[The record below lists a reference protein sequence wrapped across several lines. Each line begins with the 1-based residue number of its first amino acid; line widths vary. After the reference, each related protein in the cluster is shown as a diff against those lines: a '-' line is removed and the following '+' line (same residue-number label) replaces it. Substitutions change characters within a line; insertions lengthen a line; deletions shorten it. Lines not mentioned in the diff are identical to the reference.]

1 MRKKIGEFLSKKISE
16 CIEHF
21 FHFSENLKD
30 GTFFE
35 KFTFPRFLKTIRRKL
50 FDGFFERKKPERQ
63 NENKSE
69 EDEPGLNF
77 IACFNP
83 DTTNP

>member
-1 MRKKIGEFLSKKISE
+1 MYRNIYFFIFLRILKTE
-16 CIEHF
+16 LF
-21 FHFSENLKD
+21 FQ
-30 GTFFE
+30 
-35 KFTFPRFLKTIRRKL
+35 KFTFPGFFETIRRKL
-50 FDGFFERKKPERQ
+50 FDGFFERKKKPERQ

>member
-1 MRKKIGEFLSKKISE
+1 MYQTFFFIFLRI
-16 CIEHF
+16 
-21 FHFSENLKD
+21 LK
-30 GTFFE
+30 TELFFE
-35 KFTFPRFLKTIRRKL
+35 KFTFPHFLKQL
-50 FDGFFERKKPERQ
+50 DGNYLMAFLKEKKPERQ